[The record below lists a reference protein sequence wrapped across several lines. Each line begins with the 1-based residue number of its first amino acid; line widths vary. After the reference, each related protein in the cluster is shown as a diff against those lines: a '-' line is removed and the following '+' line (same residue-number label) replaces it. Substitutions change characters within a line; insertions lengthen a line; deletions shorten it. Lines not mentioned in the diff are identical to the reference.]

1 MKRRP
6 LRERLG
12 GIAADVRTLDPRVV
26 TVLVSA
32 AVALTFLEFGPIRHA
47 FGGIGDARTGP
58 PDLKSLTSWSVGCL
72 LAYLVFPMIVML
84 VAFGDKPWN
93 LGLNFRGFLRHLPI
107 YVGLYLL
114 VAPVILLA
122 FKLFPETSR
131 VYPFY
136 RQAGDRLEQF
146 IRWQLI
152 YGLQF
157 LSLEFFFRGFL
168 LFGLEKRFG
177 YHAILVMV
185 VPYCMIHFRKTWQES
200 LAAVIAGLALGYL
213 AMKTRSVLGGV
224 FIHWAI
230 AITADIAAIMGRGGF
245 GVP

>member
-1 MKRRP
+1 VADIRTVD
-6 LRERLG
+6 LR
-12 GIAADVRTLDPRVV
+12 VF

-32 AVALTFLEFGPIRHA
+32 AIALTFIEFGPIRHA
-47 FGGIGDARTGP
+47 FGGIGAPRSGP
-58 PDLKSLTSWSVGCL
+58 PGLPELTSWSVGCL
-72 LAYLVFPMIVML
+72 LAYMVFPMIVML
-84 VAFGDKPWN
+84 VAFGDKPWDMG
-93 LGLNFRGFLRHLPI
+93 LGFRGFLRHLPI
-107 YVGLYLL
+107 YIGLYLL
-114 VAPVILLA
+114 VAPVILIA
-122 FKLFPETSR
+122 FQLFPETAR

-136 RQAGDRLEQF
+136 RRAGDSLEQF
-146 IRWQLI
+146 VKWQLV

-157 LSLEFFFRGFL
+157 LSLEYFFRGFL

-177 YHAILVMV
+177 LHAVLVMV

-213 AMKTRSVLGGV
+213 ALKTRSVLGGV

-245 GVP
+245 GLP